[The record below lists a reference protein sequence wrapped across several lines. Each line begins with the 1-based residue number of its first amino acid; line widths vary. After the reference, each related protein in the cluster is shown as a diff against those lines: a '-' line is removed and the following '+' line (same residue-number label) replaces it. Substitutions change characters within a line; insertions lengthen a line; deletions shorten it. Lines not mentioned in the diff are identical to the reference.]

1 MAEDLIQKALST
13 AKDTKAIVIGE
24 DVLDQTGKMFK
35 DLFNDKKA
43 LLVADENTFGAAG
56 EEVVASLEEAG
67 VQIID
72 RMIFP
77 GKPTVYADYDNVS
90 KVREHLK
97 GLDDTVI
104 CSIASGTL
112 NDISKLASGELK
124 RPYMN
129 VCTAASVDGYAAY
142 GAAITRDGFK
152 ITRECP
158 APAGLIA
165 DLKVIANAPARL
177 TATGYGDLLEKIPAG
192 ADWILADRLGVEAI
206 DDYTWSLVQGPLR
219 QALANPAELGS
230 GNPAAIAGL
239 AKGNIMS
246 GLAMQAL
253 SSSRPASGA
262 GHQFSHTWEMEGHG
276 LDWEPPLSHGMKV
289 GIGTVASLALWQE
302 FLAMD
307 IDNLDI
313 EKVVAATRPKE
324 EVEARVREYIID
336 KIEDV
341 AVKHTLSKYLEGD
354 ALRERLQTLKD
365 NWADI
370 RESCSKQI
378 ISPEQAIEDLKA
390 AGAPYHPEQI
400 KIYWDRFRKTHIQAQ
415 MIRPRYTVFDVLV
428 DLGALDSVIEHL
440 FSPEGFWGQHR
451 HPVNEDN

>member
-1 MAEDLIQKALST
+1 MAEDLIQKALKT
-13 AKDTKAIVIGE
+13 AKDTKAIVIGQ

-35 DLFNDKKA
+35 ELFPGKKV
-43 LLVADENTFGAAG
+43 LLVADDNTFAAAG
-56 EEVVASLEEAG
+56 KEVVASLEAENI
-67 VQIID
+67 QIAD
-72 RMIFP
+72 RLIFP
-77 GKPTVYADYDNVS
+77 GKPTVYADYQNVS

-97 GLDDTVI
+97 GLSDTVI

-112 NDISKLASGELK
+112 NDISKLASGELG

-158 APAGLIA
+158 APAGLVA
-165 DLKVIANAPARL
+165 DLKVIANAPQRL

-192 ADWILADRLGVEAI
+192 ADWILADRLGIEPI
-206 DDYTWSLVQGPLR
+206 DHYTWSLVQGPLR
-219 QALANPAELGS
+219 KALSNPAELGS
-230 GNPAAIAGL
+230 GDAAAIAGL
-239 AKGNIMS
+239 TRGNIMS

-289 GIGTVASLALWQE
+289 GVGSVASLALWQE

-307 IDNLDI
+307 IDNLDV
-313 EKVVAATRPKE
+313 EKVVAAARPKE

-336 KIEDV
+336 KIEDI
-341 AVKHTLSKYLEGD
+341 AVKHTLGKYLEGA
-354 ALRERLQTLKD
+354 ALRERLQTLKA
-365 NWADI
+365 NWANI
-370 RESCSKQI
+370 KASCGKQL
-378 ISPEQAIEDLKA
+378 ISPEQAIDNLKA

-400 KIYWDRFRKTHIQAQ
+400 KIGWDRFRKTHVQAQ

-428 DLGALDSVIEHL
+428 DLGALDATITHL
-440 FSPEGFWGQHR
+440 FSEEGFWGRHR
-451 HPVNEDN
+451 HPVDQEK

>member
-35 DLFNDKKA
+35 DLFGDKKA

-219 QALANPAELGS
+219 EALSNPAELGS

-324 EVEARVREYIID
+324 E
-336 KIEDV
+336 
-341 AVKHTLSKYLEGD
+341 
-354 ALRERLQTLKD
+354 D

-400 KIYWDRFRKTHIQAQ
+400 KIDWDRFRKTHIQAQ